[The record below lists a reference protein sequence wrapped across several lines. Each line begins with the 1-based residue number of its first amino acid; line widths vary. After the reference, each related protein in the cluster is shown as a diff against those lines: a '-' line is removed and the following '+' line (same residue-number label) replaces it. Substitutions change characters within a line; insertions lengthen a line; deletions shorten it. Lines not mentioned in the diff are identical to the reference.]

1 MEGWWGD
8 SPERKNYK
16 NTRELLQW
24 QGDGMGGLNAG
35 SGEVLGGG
43 LKALQSS
50 KLNLTAYPFLFK
62 Q

>member
-24 QGDGMGGLNAG
+24 KGDGMGGLNAG
-35 SGEVLGGG
+35 SGVGVKSWEGG
-43 LKALQSS
+43 
-50 KLNLTAYPFLFK
+50 
-62 Q
+62 

>member
-24 QGDGMGGLNAG
+24 HGDGMGGLNAG
-35 SGEVLGGG
+35 SGVGGRLGRRVE
-43 LKALQSS
+43 S
-50 KLNLTAYPFLFK
+50 TAIK
-62 Q
+62 QA